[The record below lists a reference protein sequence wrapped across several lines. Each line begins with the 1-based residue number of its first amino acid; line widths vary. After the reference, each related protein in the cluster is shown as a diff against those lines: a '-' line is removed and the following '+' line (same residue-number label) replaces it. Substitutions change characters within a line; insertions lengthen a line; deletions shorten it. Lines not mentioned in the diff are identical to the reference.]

1 MTTPRRLPDVVAAD
15 PAVAVIASEAAAC
28 DSLAMLTGV
37 VRGCVACPELA
48 PVRSS
53 VVAGDFPADARL
65 LLVGEGPGA
74 HEDEIGRPFVG
85 RGGQLLDVLLAEA
98 GLDRAQVA
106 VANVVKC
113 RPPGNRTPTP
123 AEARRCTKWLDR
135 QLELCEPSLVVTL
148 GLTALRWASGPGV
161 RLRDV
166 RGVVREWR
174 GTRLLPTYH
183 PSAALRFGP
192 AGEPMAMLRADL
204 HCAAATLGALA

>member
-1 MTTPRRLPDVVAAD
+1 MRAID
-15 PAVAVIASEAAAC
+15 PAVGAIAAAAASC
-28 DSLAMLTGV
+28 ESLDTLADV
-37 VRGCVACPELA
+37 VRGCVACAELA
-48 PVRSS
+48 SLRTS
-53 VVAGDFPADARL
+53 VVVGDFPATARL

-74 HEDEIGRPFVG
+74 NEDVAGRPFVG
-85 RGGQLLDVLLAEA
+85 KGGQLLDSLLAEA
-98 GLDRAQVA
+98 GLDRAHVA

-123 AEARRCTKWLDR
+123 AEARRCTGWLDR
-135 QLELCEPSLVVTL
+135 QLALCAPSLVVTL
-148 GLTALRWASGPGV
+148 GLSALRWASGSGI

-204 HCAAATLGALA
+204 RTAAAELS